1 MTVPEPIDTSHRF
14 RLSDRLY
21 LKEDGDQLLAFDP
34 KSLAVHQLNESAAA
48 VARMCDG
55 DTACEQMVVSLVEH
69 YGVEPREA
77 SRIVYES
84 LKVLREK
91 SLLDP
96 R

>member
-1 MTVPEPIDTSHRF
+1 MTAPEPIDTTHRF
-14 RLSDRLY
+14 RLSERLY
-21 LKEDGDQLLAFDP
+21 LKRDGEQLLAFDP
-34 KSLAVHQLNESAAA
+34 KSLAVHQLNESAAV

-55 DTACEQMVVSLVEH
+55 DTACEQMVVSLVRE

-84 LKVLREK
+84 LRVLRDK

-96 R
+96 P